1 DGYGV
6 RGVRKIILFAESA
19 VDAPCHNGGRRTLYS
34 ARVSTQQNRERDFRV
49 RVIGVGKEP
58 ADFRR
63 IRVVVASAR
72 LAERHLVS
80 APVETGFAG
89 PIKHRGEQALADF
102 RQYRT
107 NVQFPLHARREI
119 IYLLVDGWILVLIK
133 CPAIG
138 KGSRERSK
146 LQRGNL

>member
-58 ADFRR
+58 AYFRR
-63 IRVVVASAR
+63 GRVVVASAR
-72 LAERHLVS
+72 LPERHLVS

-119 IYLLVDGWILVLIK
+119 LNLFLAVRILQIIK
-133 CPAIG
+133 RSAIG
-138 KGSRERSK
+138 EGSRERGK
-146 LQRGNL
+146 LQRGHL